1 MTQRSAPS
9 PNKKKKSDVS
19 IWMALIIVG
28 CGVIYA
34 SSVAIGLMPSRSSI
48 FRSSHQD
55 TASAPASRPDQK
67 PVASVVVP
75 APSIPDQNQQLSSDI
90 AQQKDMITLDSASVR
105 NLLPPPPAVP
115 PLDPELRPKNEWAA
129 QDLSAPATTSGLPS
143 VSKPTQ
149 KADLSVPKDAAP
161 PRPSVPS
168 VVPAP
173 SPRARTLAAPGDYAQ
188 DTGAVPA
195 QKKHPPSQSA
205 QKMWYK

>member
-1 MTQRSAPS
+1 MTERSAPS

-34 SSVAIGLMPSRSSI
+34 SSVAIGLMPSRSSV

-55 TASAPASRPDQK
+55 TASAPASRPAEK

-90 AQQKDMITLDSASVR
+90 AQQKEMITLDSASVR
-105 NLLPPPPAVP
+105 NLIPQPPAAP

-129 QDLSAPATTSGLPS
+129 QEPSAPETTSGLPS

-149 KADLSVPKDAAP
+149 KADLSVPKDAASP
-161 PRPSVPS
+161 KPSVS
-168 VVPAP
+168 SIAPAP
-173 SPRARTLAAPGDYAQ
+173 SPRARTPTAPGDYAQ
-188 DTGAVPA
+188 DTGTATA
-195 QKKHPPSQSA
+195 QKRRPPSQSA